1 MSFLCIRNIH
11 SDLNSGGIF
20 YPQTSFTVNLVGIPL
35 SHEPYLSIPVDKH
48 SANYIS
54 YLRGINLCKKSFRL
68 FHSVSWTLSS
78 SRNLSN
84 FVGHMYEGSVFSK
97 CKNKHIYNVEYQV
110 AHLEG
115 KSTLDIYNISSET
128 LLLSHIYRVSHFE
141 DVNTGQ
147 VVRWMGRMGY
157 NDNLPR
163 LYPNIPQ
170 HLTFSQL
177 FGFKEVTST
186 TVIRIQIRI
195 H

>member
-1 MSFLCIRNIH
+1 M
-11 SDLNSGGIF
+11 
-20 YPQTSFTVNLVGIPL
+20 
-35 SHEPYLSIPVDKH
+35 
-48 SANYIS
+48 
-54 YLRGINLCKKSFRL
+54 
-68 FHSVSWTLSS
+68 
-78 SRNLSN
+78 
-84 FVGHMYEGSVFSK
+84 
-97 CKNKHIYNVEYQV
+97 
-110 AHLEG
+110 
-115 KSTLDIYNISSET
+115 DIYNISSET
-128 LLLSHIYRVSHFE
+128 LLLSHIYRVSDFE

-163 LYPNIPQ
+163 LYPNIPP